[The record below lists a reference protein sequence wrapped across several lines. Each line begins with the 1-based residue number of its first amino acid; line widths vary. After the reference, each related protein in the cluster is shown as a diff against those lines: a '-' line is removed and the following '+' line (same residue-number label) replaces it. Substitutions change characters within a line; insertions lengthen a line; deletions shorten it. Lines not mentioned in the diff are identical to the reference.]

1 MKLPW
6 CLLSY
11 TLDPDIVDISTKIGN
26 LKLNIPI
33 IGSAMDSVVSPKT
46 ASILGNLGALGV
58 LNLDGVQTRYENADE
73 ILKQIA
79 VVSKADYVDL
89 MQKIYKEQPVQEE
102 LIRKRIQEIK
112 ASGAPVVVSSTPVNA
127 KKYGKIASEEKVD
140 AFLIQS
146 TVVST
151 QHKSANGVE
160 ALDLD
165 AFCKSMDVPVWVG
178 NSATYDVT
186 STLLSTGVEA
196 IFVGIGPGAACTT
209 RCIRRWCSNG
219 NINC

>member
-1 MKLPW
+1 
-6 CLLSY
+6 
-11 TLDPDIVDISTKIGN
+11 
-26 LKLNIPI
+26 
-33 IGSAMDSVVSPKT
+33 
-46 ASILGNLGALGV
+46 
-58 LNLDGVQTRYENADE
+58 
-73 ILKQIA
+73 
-79 VVSKADYVDL
+79 
-89 MQKIYKEQPVQEE
+89 MQKIYKEQPVKEE

-151 QHKSANGVE
+151 QHKGTNGVE

-196 IFVGIGPGAACTT
+196 IFRYWTPSSLYNT
-209 RCIRRWCSNG
+209 WY
-219 NINC
+219 